1 MPQGMFFCLIYKNSL
16 TLQIAFYELTML
28 IKIDKLSPMTS
39 VLYPGTFDPPTNGH
53 LNIIKRAKN
62 IFDKIDIVIA
72 DNIQKKC
79 VFTAQERYEMLT
91 EIVSDMENIKIH
103 IWKGL
108 IVDFAAKHKIKII
121 MRGIRAL
128 SDFNHEFELSIINK
142 ALRPDID
149 TIFLP
154 TDEKY
159 FVLRSS
165 TIKEISRF
173 HGDISKMVPP
183 IVVKYLKE
191 KNE

>member
-1 MPQGMFFCLIYKNSL
+1 
-16 TLQIAFYELTML
+16 
-28 IKIDKLSPMTS
+28 MTK

-53 LNIIKRAKN
+53 VNIIKRAKN
-62 IFDKIDIVIA
+62 IFDSINIVIANNIEKNYLFTAEERLEMLKEIVTDIDNIKIDIW
-72 DNIQKKC
+72 D
-79 VFTAQERYEMLT
+79 
-91 EIVSDMENIKIH
+91 
-103 IWKGL
+103 GL
-108 IVDFAAKHKIKII
+108 IVDFAAKHNIKTI

-128 SDFNHEFELSIINK
+128 SDFNYEFELSIINK
-142 ALRPDID
+142 TLNPDID

-183 IVVKYLKE
+183 VVLKYIK
-191 KNE
+191 KKYQ

>member
-1 MPQGMFFCLIYKNSL
+1 
-16 TLQIAFYELTML
+16 
-28 IKIDKLSPMTS
+28 MTS

-53 LNIIKRAKN
+53 LNILKRAKN

-72 DNIQKKC
+72 DNIQKNYLFSCK
-79 VFTAQERYEMLT
+79 ERYEMLS
-91 EIVSDMENIKIH
+91 EICSDMDNIKIH
-103 IWKGL
+103 KWNGL
-108 IVDFAAKHKIKII
+108 IVDFAAKHNIKII

-142 ALRPDID
+142 TLNPDID

-159 FVLRSS
+159 FVIRSS

-173 HGDISKMVPP
+173 NGNITKMVPP

-191 KNE
+191 KFM

>member
-1 MPQGMFFCLIYKNSL
+1 
-16 TLQIAFYELTML
+16 
-28 IKIDKLSPMTS
+28 MTS

-53 LNIIKRAKN
+53 INIIKRARN

-72 DNIQKKC
+72 DNIQKKYL
-79 VFTAQERYEMLT
+79 FSSKERYNMLS
-91 EIVSDMENIKIH
+91 EIIADMENIKIH
-103 IWKGL
+103 IWDGL
-108 IVDFAAKHKIKII
+108 IVDFASKHNIKII

-142 ALRPDID
+142 TLNPDID

-159 FVLRSS
+159 FVIRSS

-173 HGDISKMVPP
+173 NGDITKMVPP

-191 KNE
+191 KFM